1 MITLYTHGTPNGVK
15 IAIALE
21 EMNLAYKVKLVDIF
35 AGETLTPEFKAMNPA
50 GKIPVIQDSDTGDT
64 VYESNAILMYL
75 AKKSGKLLPPANAP
89 AHKLDQLLFLQAS
102 LQGPMFG
109 QRAHFSM
116 FGPEHVPYAISR
128 YEEQGAII
136 DDLMDELLSGHDYL
150 MGDMMTIADISF
162 YGWYVFA
169 RRSDFVP
176 SKCKNLVTW
185 CNRMAAREGVI
196 KGLAATPTNPLPERR
211 VA

>member
-21 EMNLAYKVKLVDIF
+21 EMSLPYEVKLVDIF
-35 AGETLTPEFKAMNPA
+35 AGESMTPDFKAKNPA
-50 GKIPVIQDSDTGDT
+50 GKIPVIQDSETGQT

-75 AKKSGKLLPPANAP
+75 AEKSGRLLAP
-89 AHKLDQLLFLQAS
+89 TKTTGHEINQLLFLQAS

-116 FGPEHVPYAISR
+116 FGPEHVPYGISR
-128 YEEQGAII
+128 YEEQGTII
-136 DDLMDELLSGHDYL
+136 DDLVDGLLSGRDYL
-150 MGDMMTIADISF
+150 MGDVITIADVSF

-169 RRSDFVP
+169 RRSDYV
-176 SKCKNLVTW
+176 SVSCKNLVAW
-185 CNRMAAREGVI
+185 CDRMAARDGVI

-211 VA
+211 TA